1 MYIFDS
7 EKDKMAD
14 LNNYMGKHVTVMF
27 FLKDGCGY
35 CEDLKPTLS
44 RITSDL
50 RNSDLNG
57 GLARVNTNNLTDMK
71 YKRDINGVPTISIFK
86 DGKYNKEDYN
96 GSRSYD
102 DLKQFLLNVYKQNKH
117 KNTLSRVK
125 KKFKKMGTNDMKK
138 YLIKTRKKKSKNFWK
153 SFSKK
158 FRKSTKKKSKK
169 QSKKLWKKLS
179 TNLSKVVKSMKKAK
193 KKTKKKKAKKKNMEG
208 GRRRKRRRSK
218 SKRR

>member
-169 QSKKLWKKLS
+169 QSKKLWKKVS
-179 TNLSKVVKSMKKAK
+179 KNLKKLTKTMKKAK
-193 KKTKKKKAKKKNMEG
+193 KQKSKKAKSKKQ
-208 GRRRKRRRSK
+208 KSKKQKSKKAK
-218 SKRR
+218 SKRT

>member
-7 EKDKMAD
+7 KNDKMAD

-57 GLARVNTNNLTDMK
+57 VLASVNTNNLSEMK
-71 YKRDINGVPTISIFK
+71 YKRDINGVPTISVFK

-102 DLKQFLLNVYKQNKH
+102 DLKQFLLNVYKQNKN
-117 KNTLSRVK
+117 KNTLPRVK

-158 FRKSTKKKSKK
+158 FRKATKKKSKK
-169 QSKKLWKKLS
+169 QSKKLWKKVS
-179 TNLSKVVKSMKKAK
+179 KNLKKLTKTMKKAK
-193 KKTKKKKAKKKNMEG
+193 KQKSKKAKSKKQ
-208 GRRRKRRRSK
+208 KSKKQKAK
-218 SKRR
+218 SKRT

>member
-138 YLIKTRKKKSKNFWK
+138 YLIKTRKKKSKKFWK
-153 SFSKK
+153 SFLKK

-169 QSKKLWKKLS
+169 QSKKLWKKVS
-179 TNLSKVVKSMKKAK
+179 KNLKKLTKTMKKAK
-193 KKTKKKKAKKKNMEG
+193 KQKSKKAKSKKQ
-208 GRRRKRRRSK
+208 KSKKQKSKKAK
-218 SKRR
+218 SKRT